1 MNVYLTN
8 NYEEYEEKIE
18 IVNYNETS
26 QVIVGVVP
34 FNKMTF
40 EQVFRTKNANFNEE
54 EAENPFY
61 RLKETLS
68 DRGITLVDAKALEGN
83 SDIFP
88 KCIFYFGE
96 IRLKLIQKFEDAL
109 QIYFAFEP
117 PAVESAHFPRKL
129 LKNVHRFDYTFT
141 WDDEIVDGVRFIKFN
156 YPVDFSIK
164 KLQMDFE
171 KRKLLTN
178 ISANKRSKH
187 PDELYSK
194 RLEGIRYFT
203 QNEPSFEFYGSGW
216 DEYQLDSYRG
226 FAPSKREILSKYKF
240 SLCFENQQNIK
251 GYVTEKIHECILCGA
266 VPVYLGATN
275 IEDYVPKDCYIDFR
289 EFNSWNALHVFL
301 SEMDSYTWNR
311 YIENG
316 EKYIKST
323 KKNPFTS
330 VALADVIEDIVYKEK
345 AMTTSRKTIADI
357 WLWKKWSRMQNI
369 YSSYRPLD
377 IVKKLCGRLFLQQ
390 HYS

>member
-1 MNVYLTN
+1 M
-8 NYEEYEEKIE
+8 
-18 IVNYNETS
+18 
-26 QVIVGVVP
+26 
-34 FNKMTF
+34 
-40 EQVFRTKNANFNEE
+40 
-54 EAENPFY
+54 
-61 RLKETLS
+61 
-68 DRGITLVDAKALEGN
+68 
-83 SDIFP
+83 
-88 KCIFYFGE
+88 
-96 IRLKLIQKFEDAL
+96 
-109 QIYFAFEP
+109 
-117 PAVESAHFPRKL
+117 
-129 LKNVHRFDYTFT
+129 
-141 WDDEIVDGVRFIKFN
+141 
-156 YPVDFSIK
+156 
-164 KLQMDFE
+164 
-171 KRKLLTN
+171 
-178 ISANKRSKH
+178 
-187 PDELYSK
+187 
-194 RLEGIRYFT
+194 
-203 QNEPSFEFYGSGW
+203 
-216 DEYQLDSYRG
+216 
-226 FAPSKREILSKYKF
+226 
-240 SLCFENQQNIK
+240 
-251 GYVTEKIHECILCGA
+251 
-266 VPVYLGATN
+266 PVYLGATN